1 MQHLCEGRTPSI
13 GGVPLS
19 HMPTHSPSRTRAAVA
34 RTLPDLAAALAGRD
48 DVALVPTMGALHDG
62 HRALLRAARG
72 SAATVV
78 MSLFVNPAQF
88 GPGEDF
94 ARYPRD
100 EEADLSVASAEGA
113 DVVFAPGAETIYPA
127 GFAASVDPGPLGGE
141 LEGRARPG
149 HFRGVATVVTRLFG
163 LVRPQRAYFGE
174 KDYQQ
179 LVIVRDVARD
189 LALGVEVVGVP
200 TVRDADGLALSSRNR
215 FLSPAERE
223 RATTLNAAL
232 RAAGRAAR
240 RGRARWRAAPG
251 HRAHAGSPWIPTTW
265 SCAGATTSAPTT
277 PNRPAILLVAAR
289 LGTTR
294 LIDNLSLE
302 DA

>member
-1 MQHLCEGRTPSI
+1 
-13 GGVPLS
+13 
-19 HMPTHSPSRTRAAVA
+19 MPTRSPSRTRAAVV
-34 RTLPDLAAALAGRD
+34 RTLPELGAALAGRD
-48 DVALVPTMGALHDG
+48 DVALVPTMGALHAG
-62 HRALLRAARG
+62 HRALLRAARA

-100 EEADLSVASAEGA
+100 EAADFAVAGDEGA
-113 DVVFAPGAETIYPA
+113 DIVFAPGVQMVYPE
-127 GFAASVDPGPLGGE
+127 GFATAVDPGPLAEE
-141 LEGRARPG
+141 LEGHSRPG

-163 LVRPQRAYFGE
+163 LVRPRRAFFGE

-179 LVIVRDVARD
+179 LVIVRGVARD

-200 TVRDADGLALSSRNR
+200 TVRDTDGLALSSRNR
-215 FLSPAERE
+215 YLSASERE
-223 RATTLNAAL
+223 RAASLFAGLTAAAQSY
-232 RAAGRAAR
+232 AAAERDAAVLT
-240 RGRARWRAAPG
+240 AT
-251 HRAHAGSPWIPTTW
+251 AHARLAVEPEYLELRRRADLGSYDP
-265 SCAGATTSAPTT
+265 AH
-277 PNRPAILLVAAR
+277 PAILLVAAR

-294 LIDNLSLE
+294 LIDNISLE

>member
-1 MQHLCEGRTPSI
+1 MRIHL
-13 GGVPLS
+13 
-19 HMPTHSPSRTRAAVA
+19 PSRSRAAVA
-34 RTLPDLAAALAGRD
+34 CTLPELAAALAGRD

-62 HRALLRAARG
+62 HRALLRAARA

-78 MSLFVNPAQF
+78 MSLFVNPSQF

-100 EEADLSVASAEGA
+100 EEADLAVASAEGV
-113 DVVFAPGAETIYPA
+113 DLVFAPGAETVYPE

-141 LEGRARPG
+141 LEGRSRPR

-163 LVRPQRAYFGE
+163 LVRPQRAFFGE

-179 LVIVRDVARD
+179 LVIVRNVARD
-189 LALGVEVVGVP
+189 LALGVEVMGVP

-215 FLSPAERE
+215 FLSPGERE
-223 RATTLNAAL
+223 RATTLSAGL
-232 RAAGRAAR
+232 RAAGRLYAAGERDPRLLQDTARTRLAMDPDYLELR
-240 RGRARWRAAPG
+240 RRDDL
-251 HRAHAGSPWIPTTW
+251 
-265 SCAGATTSAPTT
+265 GAYDPD
-277 PNRPAILLVAAR
+277 RPAILLVAAR

>member
-1 MQHLCEGRTPSI
+1 
-13 GGVPLS
+13 
-19 HMPTHSPSRTRAAVA
+19 MPIHSPSRTRAAVA
-34 RTLPDLAAALAGRD
+34 RTLPELAAALSGRD

-62 HRALLRAARG
+62 HRALLRAARP

-100 EEADLSVASAEGA
+100 EEADLAIASAEGA
-113 DVVFAPGAETIYPA
+113 DLVFAPGAQTMFPE
-127 GFAASVDPGPLGGE
+127 GFTASVDPGPLAGE
-141 LEGRARPG
+141 LEGRSRPG

-163 LVRPQRAYFGE
+163 LVRPQRAFFGE

-179 LVIVRDVARD
+179 LVIVRGVARD

-200 TVRDADGLALSSRNR
+200 TVRDADGLALSSRNQ
-215 FLSPAERE
+215 FLSPVERE
-223 RATTLNAAL
+223 RATTLNAGL
-232 RAAGRAAR
+232 RAAGRLYAAGEHDGR
-240 RGRARWRAAPG
+240 LLLDTARARLAIDPDYLELRRLG
-251 HRAHAGSPWIPTTW
+251 DL
-265 SCAGATTSAPTT
+265 GAYDPD
-277 PNRPAILLVAAR
+277 RPAILLVAAR

-294 LIDNLSLE
+294 LIDNLTLE